1 MGWIGEVGAMKS
13 TKIAIRCLVSA
24 LLLCLAA
31 APSGSAAGEEPLRV
45 VTTTPDLADL
55 ARRIGGARVEAVS
68 LTSGAED
75 FHAVRARPSLLVRLS
90 RADVLI
96 EMGLDL
102 EHSWLPALL
111 QSARNDRIR
120 PGAPGFINVSSG
132 IVPLQVP
139 DDKTRK
145 AGPDNHPQGN
155 PHFNLSPTRA
165 RTIADN
171 ILAGLARAAPAHEEE
186 FAENHRRFI
195 ADLDTRIADWRAR
208 LAPLRGAAFI
218 EYHSSFAY
226 FADEFGLRIV
236 AQLEPKPGVSPSP
249 DHLARVVEIAKREK
263 VGIIVARPANLDLA
277 KKVAAECRATAVVLP
292 LSSTT
297 EGETAGYLA
306 YIEHVVAHF
315 ERSSKR

>member
-1 MGWIGEVGAMKS
+1 MLSMNHPLCGLS
-13 TKIAIRCLVSA
+13 LA
-24 LLLCLAA
+24 LILLAA
-31 APSGSAAGEEPLRV
+31 APSVSAAGDEPLRV

-68 LTSGAED
+68 LTSGTED

-120 PGAPGFINVSSG
+120 PGTPGFINVSSG
-132 IVPLQVP
+132 IVPLEVP

-171 ILAGLARAAPAHEEE
+171 ILAGFLAVAPAHREE
-186 FAENHRRFI
+186 FAENHRRFV
-195 ADLDTRIADWRAR
+195 AELETRLAGWRER
-208 LAPLRGAAFI
+208 LAPFRGAAFI
-218 EYHSSFAY
+218 EHHSSFAY
-226 FADEFGLRIV
+226 FAEEFGLRIV
-236 AQLEPKPGVSPSP
+236 AKLEPKPGVSPSP
-249 DHLARVVEIAKREK
+249 DHLARVVEIAKQER
-263 VGIIVARPANLDLA
+263 VGIIVARPANADLA
-277 KKVAAECRATAVVLP
+277 KKVAAECGATAVVLP

-297 EGETAGYLA
+297 EGDTAGYFE
-306 YIEHVVAHF
+306 YIEHIVALF
-315 ERSSKR
+315 EKSLKR